1 MINNYK
7 KNDPEMTERISD
19 SEMPAY
25 RHKLFLSLV
34 STADPLSELH
44 DVRKD

>member
-1 MINNYK
+1 
-7 KNDPEMTERISD
+7 MTERISD

-25 RHKLFLSLV
+25 RHKLFLSSLKQPMMI
-34 STADPLSELH
+34 PLSEFH

>member
-1 MINNYK
+1 
-7 KNDPEMTERISD
+7 MTGRISD

-25 RHKLFLSLV
+25 RHKLFNCYLSSNLA
-34 STADPLSELH
+34 SYPLSQLH